1 MTPRPGLRYE
11 WDEDKSQTNL
21 QIRGFGFD
29 LIHRFDWNTA
39 ATQQDLRNVDGE
51 RWISIGLIGD
61 RLYVAVW
68 TQRGT
73 ATRIISLRKANN
85 READRY
91 ERARS

>member
-1 MTPRPGLRYE
+1 MRSDG
-11 WDEDKSQTNL
+11 
-21 QIRGFGFD
+21 
-29 LIHRFDWNTA
+29 WNTA
-39 ATQQDLRNVDGE
+39 VTQQDLRSVDEE
-51 RWISIGLIGD
+51 RWISVGLIED

-73 ATRIISLRKANN
+73 DTRIISLRKANN

>member
-1 MTPRPGLRYE
+1 MTPRPRLRCK
-11 WDEDKSQTNL
+11 WDEDKSQRNL
-21 QIRGFGFD
+21 QIRGFEFD

-39 ATQQDLRNVDGE
+39 VTQQDLRSVDEE
-51 RWISIGLIGD
+51 RWISVGLIED

-73 ATRIISLRKANN
+73 DTRIISLRKANN